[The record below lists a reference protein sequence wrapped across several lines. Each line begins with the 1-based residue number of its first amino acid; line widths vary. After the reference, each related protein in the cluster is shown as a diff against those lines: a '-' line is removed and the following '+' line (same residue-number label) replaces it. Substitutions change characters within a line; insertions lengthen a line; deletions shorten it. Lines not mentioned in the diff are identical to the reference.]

1 MKLLV
6 GMVGQRRRNGA
17 GHVGGTEIEHG
28 KFTTGAGLSARL
40 LLLLGCIRT
49 GEALV
54 MAIFVTSEVDF
65 ALKGTATESADE
77 WLQARVLASVRDQV
91 GRLAERFTANFTL
104 VRIRVGRNTDW
115 KCHADQCPCP
125 ISDIGTSGN
134 KCNDERKAA
143 LDVGKIC
150 FCVQI
155 DAKQMR
161 MVVDAL
167 TSTDNVIALPL
178 MNNHRA
184 PAGMTRQARAD
195 SFRKVPA
202 IRGHLP

>member
-1 MKLLV
+1 MKLKTFFKISIV
-6 GMVGQRRRNGA
+6 
-17 GHVGGTEIEHG
+17 
-28 KFTTGAGLSARL
+28 
-40 LLLLGCIRT
+40 
-49 GEALV
+49 
-54 MAIFVTSEVDF
+54 
-65 ALKGTATESADE
+65 LKVKVKAFLCKVLFADE
-77 WLQARVLASVRDQV
+77 LWKTFWQITPPSHPQRSC
-91 GRLAERFTANFTL
+91 
-104 VRIRVGRNTDW
+104 IRVGRNTDW
-115 KCHADQCPCP
+115 KCHADQCPRP

-134 KCNDERKAA
+134 KCNDEQKAA

-155 DAKQMR
+155 DGKQMR